1 MDSYAQKQES
11 DAVLRQDSSL
21 FAVEADRSGAREV
34 VNSEQP
40 SEGIDCLYA
49 PEGVAEEHFSRRIIT
64 READP
69 NWLVRYFPFVGNL
82 WNRKE
87 GLESEMNDMH
97 ERLNRRDWEIA
108 HLRHSLSDRERE
120 LGEVNEMRKR
130 LDRRDREITQLR
142 GSLADRERELGEMK
156 KTLCMYDDCSEVDIA
171 DMMGGINTRIQSLF
185 RNAAQ
190 RWCRGISKGQGGGG
204 DNKFLNETEMETL
217 RRIVGPQLASALGS
231 HPPERNPCIV
241 VLLQLA
247 WQASTVSVVEKIL
260 SSFVAGLAIS
270 PEGLALDTQLK
281 NISGSVKEGEIQPA
295 YGRWRYV
302 THQYLKRQIPHDQA
316 VQLYIQEVLH
326 HCRLAAR
333 LALRS
338 SCPDDQTF
346 VNTFQPQLTAIIED
360 AFKLQGSIQEKMLT
374 ANYDSYLPANGTPFR
389 EDLMEV
395 DKADQVFPK
404 DTVVCT
410 TRLGV
415 TLSRKKGRENL
426 WDVEKEVF
434 LKAQVLTE
442 GNLTD
447 ILGSKEEA

>member
-1 MDSYAQKQES
+1 MDSYARNQES
-11 DAVLRQDSSL
+11 DAALR
-21 FAVEADRSGAREV
+21 DRLDAPNEV
-34 VNSEQP
+34 V
-40 SEGIDCLYA
+40 
-49 PEGVAEEHFSRRIIT
+49 EEHFSRRIISS
-64 READP
+64 EADP
-69 NWLVRYFPFVGNL
+69 GWLVRYIPFVGNL
-82 WNRKE
+82 YDRKE
-87 GLESEMNDMH
+87 ELKSEMK
-97 ERLNRRDWEIA
+97 ETRKRLERRDREIA
-108 HLRHSLSDRERE
+108 QLHQSLSDRERE
-120 LGEVNEMRKR
+120 LGEMNEMRKR
-130 LDRRDREITQLR
+130 LDRRDREVAQLR
-142 GSLADRERELGEMK
+142 ESLSDRERELGEMK

-171 DMMGGINTRIQSLF
+171 DMMSGINTRIQSLS

-190 RWCRGISKGQGGGG
+190 RWLRDISKGQGGGG
-204 DNKFLNETEMETL
+204 DNQLLNETEMETL
-217 RRIVGPQLASALGS
+217 GRIVGPQLANALGS

-260 SSFVAGLAIS
+260 SSFVAGLATS

-281 NISGSVKEGEIQPA
+281 KISGSVKEGEIQPA

-302 THQYLKRQIPHDQA
+302 THQYLKRHIPHDQA
-316 VQLYIQEVLH
+316 VQLYIQEALH

-338 SCPDDQTF
+338 NCPDDQTF
-346 VNTFQPQLTAIIED
+346 INTFQAQLTAITED

-374 ANYDSYLPANGTPFR
+374 ANYESYLPVNGTSFQ
-389 EDLMEV
+389 EEFMEV
-395 DKADQVFPK
+395 DKADEVFPK

-447 ILGSKEEA
+447 ILGSEEDA